1 MNVADFRRRVRAA
14 KPLVHHITNVVTT
27 NDCANATLHLG
38 ALPVMA
44 NSPREAAD
52 MVRLAQ
58 ALVLNIGT
66 LHDEQIEAMLIAGA
80 RANELGIPIVLDP
93 VGAGA
98 TPFRTETALRLLR
111 ELRITV
117 IKGNAG
123 EISVLAG
130 EEAEVRGVESGHV
143 ADITAPA
150 KALSAATEAVVA
162 ATGERDLV
170 VSGDRLDWVDG
181 GSERMKTFVGSGCVA
196 TSVIGC
202 FLGTSPDRPHDA
214 TVAALTFYREAA
226 QRAAALSPSGPVQYR
241 DVVYTELARLP
252 GGTDRTLL

>member
-1 MNVADFRRRVRAA
+1 MNPDDLRQRVHDI

-27 NDCANATLHLG
+27 SDCANATLHLG

-44 NSPREAAD
+44 NSPREVAD

-80 RANELGIPIVLDP
+80 RANELGTPIVLDP

-98 TPFRTETALRLLR
+98 TTFRTETALRLIR

-123 EISVLAG
+123 EIAVLAG

-150 KALSAATEAVVA
+150 QALSAAANAVVA

-170 VSGDRLDWVDG
+170 VSGDRLDWVRG

-202 FLGTSPDRPHDA
+202 FLGASPDRPHDA
-214 TVAALTFYREAA
+214 TVAALAFYRRAA
-226 QRAAALSPSGPVQYR
+226 QRAAALNPSGPVQYR
-241 DVVYTELARLP
+241 DTVYAELTRLP
-252 GGTDRTLL
+252 